1 MPIFILCIVCKQKKK
16 HLQNKLVT
24 SQRLDPESFWKA
36 FPQNPRTN
44 HNKTITSSTMSH
56 YMPR

>member
-24 SQRLDPESFWKA
+24 SQRLDPESF
-36 FPQNPRTN
+36 
-44 HNKTITSSTMSH
+44 
-56 YMPR
+56 